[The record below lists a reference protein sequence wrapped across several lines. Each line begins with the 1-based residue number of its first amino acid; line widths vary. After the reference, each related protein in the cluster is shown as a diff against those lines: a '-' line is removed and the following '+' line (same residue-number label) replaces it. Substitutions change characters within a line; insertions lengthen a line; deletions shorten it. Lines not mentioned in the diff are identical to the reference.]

1 MAVPY
6 RPMRPIAIAPA
17 PPRAPP
23 VQQHRV
29 TFYDLPAELRIEI
42 YKLTLEK
49 VRLQILPA
57 TADKARK
64 RPHPLTLTSHQVRLE
79 VLPIIH
85 ATCPIMCNIT
95 DFVFDGLLE
104 WMSRIPPHEE
114 RVLTKNDNLTIAFH
128 TTIQQPSRSME
139 SLRKWLHM
147 RADQHRPQPR
157 WQYSGPTPPSK
168 ICADLRRRA
177 KRMKEEGKQAE
188 LLKILKALQIPCGD
202 ENTRGSGRRQNP

>member
-1 MAVPY
+1 MPH
-6 RPMRPIAIAPA
+6 RPLRPIAIAPA
-17 PPRAPP
+17 PPKAPP

-29 TFYDLPAELRIEI
+29 TFYDLPAELRVEI
-42 YKLTLEK
+42 YKLTLES

-57 TADKARK
+57 TADKSRK
-64 RPHPLTLTSHQVRLE
+64 RPHPLTLTTRQVRHE

-85 ATCPIMCNIT
+85 ATCPILCNVT

-104 WMSRIPPHEE
+104 WMSRVPPHEE

-128 TTIQQPSRSME
+128 TTMQQPPRMME
-139 SLRKWLHM
+139 SMRKWLHM
-147 RADQHRPQPR
+147 RADQHRPQPK

-168 ICADLRRRA
+168 VCADLRRRA

-188 LLKILKALQIPCGD
+188 LLKMLKALQIPCGD
-202 ENTRGSGRRQNP
+202 ENTRGSGRRQNA